1 MTSQEGYQAIAANI
15 LSNMQRSQNNQTMK
29 FGQNITK
36 ETFFFRNH
44 AENAAGRL
52 VQNLVFTRLI
62 QVSVT

>member
-29 FGQNITK
+29 FGQNATK
-36 ETFFFRNH
+36 GTFFFRNH

-52 VQNLVFTRLI
+52 VQNLLFTRLI
-62 QVSVT
+62 QVSVA

>member
-15 LSNMQRSQNNQTMK
+15 LSNMQRSQNNKTMK

-36 ETFFFRNH
+36 GTFFFRNH

-52 VQNLVFTRLI
+52 V
-62 QVSVT
+62 

>member
-1 MTSQEGYQAIAANI
+1 MTLQEGYQAITAHI
-15 LSNMQRSQNNQTMK
+15 LSNIQRSQNNQTMK

-52 VQNLVFTRLI
+52 VQNLLFIRLM
-62 QVSVT
+62 QVSVA